1 MDFPIIITIIIRG
14 AAVRPVLQ
22 MRKLRLDEVK
32 EFVHVT
38 QRVRDKAA
46 MYPGVSGLLVPDVV
60 LPPSLLTLSAAQ
72 YESASHVHA
81 IASPDLACAAGVSA
95 RFSCAC

>member
-1 MDFPIIITIIIRG
+1 M
-14 AAVRPVLQ
+14 PVLQ

-38 QRVRDKAA
+38 QRVRDKAT
-46 MYPGVSGLLVPDVV
+46 MHPGVSDLLVPDVV
-60 LPPSLLTLSAAQ
+60 LHPSLLTLSAAQ
-72 YESASHVHA
+72 YESVSSVHA
-81 IASPDLACAAGVSA
+81 IASPELACAAELSA